1 MAFTSAKRLA
11 TLDALYRLQRIRP
24 TSECITYRVRS
35 HHSLQSQSL
44 SRSYGSG
51 LPTSLTY
58 IHLSTRG
65 CSPWRPDAD
74 MGTNWHEGIS
84 SYPWI
89 FKFQTRAA
97 GLRKNRGAIR
107 GKDPLSDRPSSQ
119 GPSPLKQKRQLF
131 PALWLDSPGW

>member
-1 MAFTSAKRLA
+1 MYRATIRFPSKPDRL
-11 TLDALYRLQRIRP
+11 IP
-24 TSECITYRVRS
+24 
-35 HHSLQSQSL
+35 QSQSF

-74 MGTNWHEGIS
+74 MGTIWHEGIS

-89 FKFQTRAA
+89 FKFHTRGA

-119 GPSPLKQKRQLF
+119 GPLPLKQKRQLF